1 VREGERFVLI
11 DGYKRMRALRALKRD
26 LVIATEWS
34 LSEPEALLFERLL
47 RAGDADSAIE
57 QGWFLREM
65 HLHFGLTQG
74 DLARRFGRTT
84 SWVSRRIALVELLPQ
99 SVQAHVRAGK
109 IGAHAAMKFLVPL
122 ARANAADCARLA
134 DAAAPEAFTDR
145 EVAALCVTWSTGSAK
160 TRELVLTAPR
170 VVLRARDEAARLPA
184 PPKTP
189 LEALLDDLHAAT
201 SIARRAHG
209 RMRDGALIAADEA
222 ERRRVRHA
230 CGDAIRGDRDRP
242 RPLPQGDRKCSTR
255 RPGAPSCGSM
265 RRATARG
272 PSPTRSSVS
281 RGAVKAV
288 LASGADAV
296 PAPSFACP
304 SSPSPTARRHH
315 GPLRAL
321 QGQPRAR
328 PRGAHRQA
336 ARRSP
341 TRRSPP
347 SVGRHRHRSSRRRSP
362 RRPLR
367 VRARR
372 RDAARHLAALR
383 QDRRTGASAIESTR
397 PLVLGYS
404 TDDLPA
410 VLPALHALHLQDL
423 PDRRREVNF

>member
-1 VREGERFVLI
+1 MSRMRLVAGAPRCLRSTAMELELHQIDLRYEALRARNARREASLLASLAHTSQSTPVVVVREGERFVLI
-11 DGYKRMRALRALKRD
+11 DGYKRIRALRALKRD
-26 LVIATEWS
+26 LVVATEWS

-65 HLHFGLTQG
+65 HVHFGLTQG

-99 SVQAHVRAGK
+99 SVQTHVRAGK

-134 DAAAPEAFTDR
+134 DAAAPEGFTDR

-170 VVLRARDEAARLPA
+170 VVLRARDEAARLPT

-230 CGDAIRGDRDRP
+230 CGDAAEAIETVRGRCHKEI
-242 RPLPQGDRKCSTR
+242 GN
-255 RPGAPSCGSM
+255 
-265 RRATARG
+265 
-272 PSPTRSSVS
+272 
-281 RGAVKAV
+281 
-288 LASGADAV
+288 
-296 PAPSFACP
+296 
-304 SSPSPTARRHH
+304 
-315 GPLRAL
+315 
-321 QGQPRAR
+321 AR
-328 PRGAHRQA
+328 PEDPERHPA
-336 ARRSP
+336 AP
-341 TRRSPP
+341 
-347 SVGRHRHRSSRRRSP
+347 
-362 RRPLR
+362 
-367 VRARR
+367 
-372 RDAARHLAALR
+372 
-383 QDRRTGASAIESTR
+383 
-397 PLVLGYS
+397 
-404 TDDLPA
+404 
-410 VLPALHALHLQDL
+410 
-423 PDRRREVNF
+423 